1 MMACE
6 AIELE
11 RPARGAARPIRSGR
25 VARLVTAVLRLLQ
38 AWRERAWLRREL
50 PMIDARMLRD
60 IGLTRAELEGE
71 AEKPIWRF

>member
-6 AIELE
+6 AVELE
-11 RPARGAARPIRSGR
+11 RPAERARRATEPGRAARLI
-25 VARLVTAVLRLLQ
+25 VAALRLLQ

-71 AEKPIWRF
+71 AEKPIWRY